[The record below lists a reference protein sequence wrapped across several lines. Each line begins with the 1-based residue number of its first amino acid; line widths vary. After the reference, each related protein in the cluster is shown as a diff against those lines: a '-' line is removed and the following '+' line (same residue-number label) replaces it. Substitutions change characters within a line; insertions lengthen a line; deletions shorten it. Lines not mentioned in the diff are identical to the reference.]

1 MIDVKIE
8 DGIATL
14 TIKHGKAN
22 ALDIALCS
30 ELAKCFDELRASDAR
45 AVVMTGQGRIFSAG
59 VDLLQLTSG
68 GADYVRRFL
77 PILHR
82 LYDAVFFH
90 PRPVVAAMNG
100 HAVAGGCVLACCADR
115 RIMARGNGRVGVTE
129 LLVGVPFPALAFE
142 IVRFAV
148 PQRHLSEFMLS
159 GATYDV
165 DAALARGWV
174 DEVVEAEKLL
184 QHAVAAA
191 RSLASLSPAAFAQTK
206 KQLRQ
211 EAAERVERSGAAT
224 DATVTAIWTQALG
237 YVSDY
242 VARTLNK

>member
-82 LYDAVFFH
+82 LYDAVFLD
-90 PRPVVAAMNG
+90 RKSVV
-100 HAVAGGCVLACCADR
+100 
-115 RIMARGNGRVGVTE
+115 
-129 LLVGVPFPALAFE
+129 
-142 IVRFAV
+142 
-148 PQRHLSEFMLS
+148 
-159 GATYDV
+159 
-165 DAALARGWV
+165 
-174 DEVVEAEKLL
+174 
-184 QHAVAAA
+184 
-191 RSLASLSPAAFAQTK
+191 
-206 KQLRQ
+206 
-211 EAAERVERSGAAT
+211 
-224 DATVTAIWTQALG
+224 
-237 YVSDY
+237 
-242 VARTLNK
+242 